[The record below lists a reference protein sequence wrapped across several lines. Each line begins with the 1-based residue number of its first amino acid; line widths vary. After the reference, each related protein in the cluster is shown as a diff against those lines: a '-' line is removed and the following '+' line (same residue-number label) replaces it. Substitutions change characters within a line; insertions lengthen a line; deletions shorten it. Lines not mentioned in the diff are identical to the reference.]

1 MKSIV
6 WVVVF
11 LMSLSA
17 SMKGQEAKE
26 RKLSMSLGPQNAWY
40 IEMEGADAKMAEKIF
55 YDYIKSYGKMKYNK
69 KAREHYLMSSAIN
82 SINGSSPL
90 DIYAKFDDTK
100 TMATAYIWMDMGGA
114 FISSFEHPKQAQA
127 LSQWMYEYYLEVKKN
142 IILNEI
148 KEEEKKLS
156 SLERDLKR
164 LIDKNES
171 LHKEIER
178 ARQKIEEAE
187 SDIEKNLVDQ
197 DNKNKEIE
205 SQKDLLNQ
213 VNDKL
218 NNLGKKD

>member
-40 IEMEGADAKMAEKIF
+40 IEMESADAKMAEKIF

-114 FISSFEHPKQAQA
+114 FISSSEHPKQAQA
-127 LSQWMYEYYLEVKKN
+127 LSQWMYEYFLEVKKN

-213 VNDKL
+213 VNNKL